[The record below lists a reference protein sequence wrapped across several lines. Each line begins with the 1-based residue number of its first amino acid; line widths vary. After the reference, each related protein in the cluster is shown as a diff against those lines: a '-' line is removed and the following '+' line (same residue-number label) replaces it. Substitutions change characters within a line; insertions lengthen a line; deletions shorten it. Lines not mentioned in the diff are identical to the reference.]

1 MSTYARAFTSPA
13 VKSKSANA
21 GSAQQWHEL
30 RLRWGQRGR
39 LLEVRVL
46 KEGGFA
52 CLLGRQHGVRL
63 VRRGHLQSTPNQHA
77 SALINPIKS

>member
-1 MSTYARAFTSPA
+1 MHVSLHVTGSEIK
-13 VKSKSANA
+13 VSKRRLSL
-21 GSAQQWHEL
+21 QQWHKL

-77 SALINPIKS
+77 SALINPIES